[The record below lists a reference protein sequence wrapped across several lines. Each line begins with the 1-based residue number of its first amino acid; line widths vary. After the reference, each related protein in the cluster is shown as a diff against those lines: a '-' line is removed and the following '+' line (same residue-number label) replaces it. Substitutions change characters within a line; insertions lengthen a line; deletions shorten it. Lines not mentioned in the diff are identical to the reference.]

1 MPNFSGL
8 QKNFVPSREEILYP
22 IIMAQEQLPRVLITT
37 AGYGEGHNSA
47 AKGLA
52 QALDGKAETLVVDLF
67 AEAMPSTFKVTRSGY
82 LWIISRMPALWKLM
96 YDVSDRRN
104 IAEKPI
110 AGLGPVESLLE
121 KTLETWKP
129 DFVVS
134 TYMVYPYMLDTI
146 FQRRPELQIPY
157 ITVVTDSIVINKTWI
172 CSNSPLWTVTDNW
185 TRDIMIEKG
194 VPADRIC
201 VTKFP
206 VNPKL
211 HEIRQIPISWS
222 ENDPF
227 RVLYFAQRSAQ
238 FAHSEL
244 TAMLEADERIYIT
257 CILGKRFKSIYPKIK
272 ELRTKFGRRLII
284 RGWTKQVPMY
294 LATHHVVVGKAGG
307 ATVHEVLSAAR
318 PMLVNFLLPGQE
330 EGNTQLLEKLG
341 AGRYVATASALAEN
355 LTKMMADNGA
365 EWKSM
370 YDNLLKA
377 NMTNGARCVADL
389 VLNRLAEKTN

>member
-1 MPNFSGL
+1 MYSITMP
-8 QKNFVPSREEILYP
+8 
-22 IIMAQEQLPRVLITT
+22 QEQLPRILITT

-47 AKGLA
+47 ARGLA
-52 QALDGKAETLVVDLF
+52 QALAGKAETRVVDLC

-82 LWIISRMPALWKLM
+82 LWIISRMPSLWKLM
-96 YDVSDRRN
+96 YDVSDHRN

-110 AGLGPVESLLE
+110 IGLGPVEKLLE
-121 KTLETWKP
+121 NILHEWKP
-129 DFVVS
+129 NFVVS
-134 TYMVYPYMLDTI
+134 TYMVYPYMLDAI
-146 FQRRPELQIPY
+146 SRRRPELKVPY

-201 VTKFP
+201 VTRFP
-206 VNPKL
+206 VNPKM
-211 HEIRQIPISWS
+211 HEIRQIPITWS
-222 ENDPF
+222 EDAPF

-238 FAHSEL
+238 FARSEL
-244 TAMLEADERIYIT
+244 TAMLEADERLHIT

-272 ELRTKFGRRLII
+272 DLRARFGRRLII
-284 RGWTKQVPMY
+284 RGWTKQIPSY
-294 LATHHVVVGKAGG
+294 LANHHVVVGKAGG

-330 EGNTQLLEKLG
+330 EGNTQLLEKLD
-341 AGRYVATASALAEN
+341 AGRYVATESALTES
-355 LTKMMADNGA
+355 LTKMMANNGA

-377 NMTNGARCVADL
+377 NMTDGARCVADL
-389 VLNRLAEKTN
+389 VLNRLAEKSN